1 MLSAAILAELRD
13 AVGADGLIIERNQL
27 QTYECDGLA
36 VLRSLPAAVVL
47 ASLHRPVASDRTHL
61 RPASHTLCRPRRRHR
76 ACRGERCPMTGAS

>member
-47 ASLHRPVASDRTHL
+47 PRSTAQLQAVSTHL
-61 RPASHTLCRPRRRHR
+61 RPASHTLRGPRRRHR
-76 ACRGERCPMTGAS
+76 PLGRSDAR

>member
-36 VLRSLPAAVVL
+36 MLRSLQP
-47 ASLHRPVASDRTHL
+47 
-61 RPASHTLCRPRRRHR
+61 
-76 ACRGERCPMTGAS
+76 

>member
-36 VLRSLPAAVVL
+36 SAAKPAGGGGS
-47 ASLHRPVASDRTHL
+47 ASLHGPDCSRHRYL
-61 RPASHTLCRPRRRHR
+61 RPAPYTFRWPRRRHR
-76 ACRGERCPMTGAS
+76 AFRGRAAR